1 MMRQA
6 VFFSNSSK
14 ENNMAEINAS
24 GSLLVGEGVFIK
36 GTMRVPGV
44 ASVDGKLEGEL
55 SADSVFIQQNGSMDG
70 QTTANH
76 VRVAGTLT
84 DTTVANRTLVVES
97 TGLVAGSITYQE
109 LEIKKGGS
117 LQGGIYKVGREVPA
131 APARAQ
137 EPQRTAAPQPAPV
150 AEAASAEANGATAAN
165 ATTPA
170 ASSTEA
176 AQATPAAGADAATA
190 APPAAAPMS
199 ANNKP
204 KN

>member
-1 MMRQA
+1 MRQA

-14 ENNMAEINAS
+14 ENNMAEIHAS
-24 GSLLVGEGVFIK
+24 GSLLVGEGVFMK

-44 ASVDGKLEGEL
+44 ASIDGKLEGQL

-84 DTTVANRTLVVES
+84 DTTVANRTLLVEA

-117 LQGGIYKVGREVPA
+117 LQGGIYKVGREAPA
-131 APARAQ
+131 VPARAP
-137 EPQRTAAPQPAPV
+137 EPPSVAAPEPVVTPEPAAEAAPV
-150 AEAASAEANGATAAN
+150 AEQAVTPVPVAAAAP
-165 ATTPA
+165 TTGLPA
-170 ASSTEA
+170 ASTVVPSSSIPL
-176 AQATPAAGADAATA
+176 AT
-190 APPAAAPMS
+190 
-199 ANNKP
+199 NNKP

>member
-1 MMRQA
+1 M
-6 VFFSNSSK
+6 
-14 ENNMAEINAS
+14 
-24 GSLLVGEGVFIK
+24 K

-84 DTTVANRTLVVES
+84 DTTVANRTLVVEA

-117 LQGGIYKVGREVPA
+117 LQGGIYKVGREMPA
-131 APARAQ
+131 APARAP
-137 EPQRTAAPQPAPV
+137 EPQRAVAPEPAPAPEPTAGSATDEIAAAV
-150 AEAASAEANGATAAN
+150 AAVAAATPSVSAEADTAT
-165 ATTPA
+165 
-170 ASSTEA
+170 
-176 AQATPAAGADAATA
+176 DA
-190 APPAAAPMS
+190 PEAAAPES
-199 ANNKP
+199 GSDNP
-204 KN
+204 KT

>member
-14 ENNMAEINAS
+14 ENNMAEIHAS
-24 GSLLVGEGVFIK
+24 GSLLVGEGVFMK
-36 GTMRVPGV
+36 GTMQVPGV
-44 ASVDGKLEGEL
+44 ASIDGKLEGQL

-84 DTTVANRTLVVES
+84 DTTVANRTLLVEA

-117 LQGGIYKVGREVPA
+117 LQGGIYKVGREAPSVPA
-131 APARAQ
+131 RSP
-137 EPQRTAAPQPAPV
+137 EPPRVAAPEPVVTPEPAAEAAPV
-150 AEAASAEANGATAAN
+150 AEQAVTPVPVAAAAP
-165 ATTPA
+165 TTGLPA
-170 ASSTEA
+170 ASTVVPSSSIPL
-176 AQATPAAGADAATA
+176 AT
-190 APPAAAPMS
+190 
-199 ANNKP
+199 NNKP

>member
-1 MMRQA
+1 
-6 VFFSNSSK
+6 
-14 ENNMAEINAS
+14 MAEIHAA
-24 GSLLVGEGVFIK
+24 GSLLVGEGVFMK

-55 SADSVFIQQNGSMDG
+55 SADSVFIQQNGSMNG

-117 LQGGIYKVGREVPA
+117 LQGGIYKVGREAPAMPARAPEPQRAIAPEPPVSPGPAAEPATAEASALPSEDTSVDASPAAAA
-131 APARAQ
+131 APA
-137 EPQRTAAPQPAPV
+137 
-150 AEAASAEANGATAAN
+150 ND
-165 ATTPA
+165 
-170 ASSTEA
+170 
-176 AQATPAAGADAATA
+176 QAKT
-190 APPAAAPMS
+190 
-199 ANNKP
+199 
-204 KN
+204 

>member
-14 ENNMAEINAS
+14 ENNMAEIHAS
-24 GSLLVGEGVFIK
+24 GSLLVGEGVFMK

-44 ASVDGKLEGEL
+44 ASIDGKLEGEL

-84 DTTVANRTLVVES
+84 DTTVANRTLLVEA

-117 LQGGIYKVGREVPA
+117 LQGGIYKVGREAPPMPVRAPESSRAAAPEPVVLPEAVAEVAPAEQAVSPIPMPVAAA
-131 APARAQ
+131 APAP
-137 EPQRTAAPQPAPV
+137 EL
-150 AEAASAEANGATAAN
+150 
-165 ATTPA
+165 PA
-170 ASSTEA
+170 ASTVVPSSSIPL
-176 AQATPAAGADAATA
+176 AT
-190 APPAAAPMS
+190 
-199 ANNKP
+199 NNKP

>member
-1 MMRQA
+1 
-6 VFFSNSSK
+6 
-14 ENNMAEINAS
+14 MAEIHAS
-24 GSLLVGEGVFIK
+24 GSLLVGEGVFMK

-44 ASVDGKLEGEL
+44 ASIDGKLEGQL

-84 DTTVANRTLVVES
+84 DTTVANRTLLVEA

-117 LQGGIYKVGREVPA
+117 LQGGIYKVGREAPA
-131 APARAQ
+131 VPARAP
-137 EPQRTAAPQPAPV
+137 EPPRVAAPEPVVTPEPAAEVAPV
-150 AEAASAEANGATAAN
+150 AEQAVTPVPVAAAAP
-165 ATTPA
+165 TTGLPA
-170 ASSTEA
+170 ASTVVPSSSIPL
-176 AQATPAAGADAATA
+176 AT
-190 APPAAAPMS
+190 
-199 ANNKP
+199 NNKH

>member
-1 MMRQA
+1 
-6 VFFSNSSK
+6 
-14 ENNMAEINAS
+14 MAEIHAA
-24 GSLLVGEGVFIK
+24 GSLLVGEGVFMK

-84 DTTVANRTLVVES
+84 DTTVANRTLVVEA

-117 LQGGIYKVGREVPA
+117 LQGGIYKVGREMPA
-131 APARAQ
+131 APARAP
-137 EPQRTAAPQPAPV
+137 EPPRAVAPEPAP
-150 AEAASAEANGATAAN
+150 APEPAAASATDEIAA
-165 ATTPA
+165 AVA
-170 ASSTEA
+170 AVA
-176 AQATPAAGADAATA
+176 AATPSVSAEADTATD
-190 APPAAAPMS
+190 APEAAAPES
-199 ANNKP
+199 GSDKP
-204 KN
+204 KT

>member
-1 MMRQA
+1 MRQA

-14 ENNMAEINAS
+14 ENNMAEIHAS
-24 GSLLVGEGVFIK
+24 GSLLVGEGVFMK

-44 ASVDGKLEGEL
+44 ASIDGKLEGQL

-84 DTTVANRTLVVES
+84 DTTVANRTLLVEA

-117 LQGGIYKVGREVPA
+117 LKGGIYKVGREAPA
-131 APARAQ
+131 VPARAP
-137 EPQRTAAPQPAPV
+137 EPPRVAAPEPVVTPEPAAEAAPV
-150 AEAASAEANGATAAN
+150 AEQAVTPVPVAAAAP
-165 ATTPA
+165 TTGLPA
-170 ASSTEA
+170 ASTVVPSSSIPL
-176 AQATPAAGADAATA
+176 AT
-190 APPAAAPMS
+190 
-199 ANNKP
+199 NNKP

>member
-1 MMRQA
+1 
-6 VFFSNSSK
+6 
-14 ENNMAEINAS
+14 MAEIHAA
-24 GSLLVGEGVFIK
+24 GSLLVGEGVFMK

-84 DTTVANRTLVVES
+84 DTTVANRTLVVEA

-131 APARAQ
+131 APARAP
-137 EPQRTAAPQPAPV
+137 EPQRAAPANSTSEPESVSAQMQEPA
-150 AEAASAEANGATAAN
+150 
-165 ATTPA
+165 PA
-170 ASSTEA
+170 ASTAPAPADEA
-176 AQATPAAGADAATA
+176 GAATPPGAAAG
-190 APPAAAPMS
+190 S
-199 ANNKP
+199 NNGKP
-204 KN
+204 KI

>member
-1 MMRQA
+1 MMREA

-14 ENNMAEINAS
+14 ENNMAEIHAS
-24 GSLLVGEGVFIK
+24 GSLLVGEGVFMK

-44 ASVDGKLEGEL
+44 ASIDGKLEGQL

-84 DTTVANRTLVVES
+84 DTTVANRTLLVEA

-117 LQGGIYKVGREVPA
+117 LQGGIYKVGREAPA
-131 APARAQ
+131 VPARAP
-137 EPQRTAAPQPAPV
+137 EPPRVAAPEPVVTPEPAAEAAPV
-150 AEAASAEANGATAAN
+150 AEQTVTPVPVTAA
-165 ATTPA
+165 APTTGLPA
-170 ASSTEA
+170 ASTVVPSSSIPL
-176 AQATPAAGADAATA
+176 AT
-190 APPAAAPMS
+190 
-199 ANNKP
+199 NNKP

>member
-1 MMRQA
+1 
-6 VFFSNSSK
+6 
-14 ENNMAEINAS
+14 MAEIHAA
-24 GSLLVGEGVFIK
+24 GSLLVGEGVFMK

-55 SADSVFIQQNGSMDG
+55 SADSVFIQQNGSMNG

-117 LQGGIYKVGREVPA
+117 LQGGIYKVGREAPAMPARAPEPQRAIAPEPAPAPAPAPAPEAVAATAEAA
-131 APARAQ
+131 APAIGD
-137 EPQRTAAPQPAPV
+137 AP
-150 AEAASAEANGATAAN
+150 
-165 ATTPA
+165 
-170 ASSTEA
+170 
-176 AQATPAAGADAATA
+176 AATA
-190 APPAAAPMS
+190 PDSAPAPAAAPAS
-199 ANNKP
+199 ANGKP
-204 KN
+204 KT

>member
-14 ENNMAEINAS
+14 ENNMAEIHAS
-24 GSLLVGEGVFIK
+24 GSLLVGEGVFMK

-44 ASVDGKLEGEL
+44 ASIDGKLEGQL

-84 DTTVANRTLVVES
+84 DTTVANRTLLVEA

-117 LQGGIYKVGREVPA
+117 LQGGIYKVGREAPA
-131 APARAQ
+131 VPARAP
-137 EPQRTAAPQPAPV
+137 EPPRVAAPEPVVTPEPAAEAAPV
-150 AEAASAEANGATAAN
+150 AEQAVTPVPVAAAAP
-165 ATTPA
+165 TTGLPA
-170 ASSTEA
+170 ASTVVPSSSIPL
-176 AQATPAAGADAATA
+176 AT
-190 APPAAAPMS
+190 
-199 ANNKP
+199 NNKP

>member
-1 MMRQA
+1 M
-6 VFFSNSSK
+6 S
-14 ENNMAEINAS
+14 EIHAA
-24 GSLLVGEGVFIK
+24 GSLLVGEGVFMK

-84 DTTVANRTLVVES
+84 DTTVANRTLVVEA

-117 LQGGIYKVGREVPA
+117 LQGGIYKVGREMPAAA
-131 APARAQ
+131 APARAP
-137 EPQRTAAPQPAPV
+137 EPQRSVASKPAPAPEPV
-150 AEAASAEANGATAAN
+150 AASATDEIAA
-165 ATTPA
+165 AVA
-170 ASSTEA
+170 AVA
-176 AQATPAAGADAATA
+176 AATPSVSAEADTATD
-190 APPAAAPMS
+190 APEAAAPES
-199 ANNKP
+199 GSDKP
-204 KN
+204 KT